1 MPGKPA
7 PEPKS
12 AIPVQFLVSMNLIN
26 WALSKICL
34 SHTCF
39 SVLFA
44 IKLCFLL
51 KIRRFF
57 TKLSNFFSF

>member
-12 AIPVQFLVSMNLIN
+12 AIPVQFFVSINLIN

-34 SHTCF
+34 SQTFF
-39 SVLFA
+39 SVLLAFNA
-44 IKLCFLL
+44 PCK
-51 KIRRFF
+51 KPVH
-57 TKLSNFFSF
+57 